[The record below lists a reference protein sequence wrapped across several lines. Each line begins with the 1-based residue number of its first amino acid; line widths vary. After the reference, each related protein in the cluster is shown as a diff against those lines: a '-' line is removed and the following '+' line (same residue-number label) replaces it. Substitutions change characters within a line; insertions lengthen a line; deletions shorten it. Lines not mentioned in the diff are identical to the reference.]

1 MDWFCSLSPMIFL
14 ISFVAIQR
22 SESGLEKKTLYIVYI
37 KELDGVPSISLST
50 RLLVYT
56 ILLLAYSKGHT
67 LFLRLV
73 YIECTV

>member
-1 MDWFCSLSPMIFL
+1 MIFL

-22 SESGLEKKTLYIVYI
+22 SESRLEKKTLYIVYI

-56 ILLLAYSKGHT
+56 ILLLACSKGHT

-73 YIECTV
+73 YIKYTV

>member
-1 MDWFCSLSPMIFL
+1 MIFL

-22 SESGLEKKTLYIVYI
+22 SESELEKKTLYIVYI
-37 KELDGVPSISLST
+37 KELDGVSSISLST

>member
-1 MDWFCSLSPMIFL
+1 MIFL

-50 RLLVYT
+50 STFYVF
-56 ILLLAYSKGHT
+56 I
-67 LFLRLV
+67 FLK
-73 YIECTV
+73 YIKDQLDSTQFTKT